1 MTKFLKRGVVCTGA
15 KFLNHGTSYIY
26 IYMYVYLDWVKLYIS
41 NFTNSCNVAK
51 LANG

>member
-26 IYMYVYLDWVKLYIS
+26 IYIYVCIFGLGKAIH
-41 NFTNSCNVAK
+41 F
-51 LANG
+51 